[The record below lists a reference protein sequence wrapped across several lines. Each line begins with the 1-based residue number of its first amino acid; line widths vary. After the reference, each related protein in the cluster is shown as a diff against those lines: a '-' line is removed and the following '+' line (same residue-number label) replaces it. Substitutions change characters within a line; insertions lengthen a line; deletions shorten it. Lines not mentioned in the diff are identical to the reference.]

1 VSGSACV
8 DAAVLLSRSRSRES
22 LTVLWPSLLLSPV
35 VTLYRAVPVLARGT
49 KQERELWCGVH
60 KRLINADSMAAE
72 GATPPQSNGNH
83 SDSELLLVIGPN
95 HLPMEET
102 GSDRLAQISSTEQL
116 QHDSFVHSS
125 SSESAMNVGEGNSI
139 PCDTVPPQDDKGND
153 LLIRCEEEKFITEV
167 EDTCEVEETGGQDSA
182 IHDCNRSLDAD
193 EFSQATM
200 GTTDDTSLI
209 DAKFE
214 NKNIDDRERDGER
227 DVALENAT
235 VAKQQ
240 QPTLM
245 GILDDGSTTMSS
257 PVLSSR
263 VERQRT
269 SLQLMLPEATRGQV
283 CEIFTAVTGGKLS
296 PMWENNPWV
305 DYLVFLTA
313 VIPKDECISQVEA
326 LVKFFTENDLNN
338 KPSMITDQQI
348 SLLQTDQNAEH
359 TTDQST
365 SIFQKEE
372 IDTVLRLLRD
382 FYCHVLTK
390 VPGRIDG
397 EIKAK
402 EQAAIVTAIYFCILL
417 DYRKLALLSTSSLT
431 AHQSADAT
439 AAFFLAC
446 MPAKER
452 NSLLLSL
459 KSSNSKTGTAT
470 LAAAA
475 AVKYG
480 PHQSFNDICE
490 PLIEDPSIPSPNTKA
505 SLSPESPADHSS
517 SSGSNMVNHV
527 GSLIRKKLH
536 LDSKSSKHLDS
547 ADIPN
552 RVRSPLKRFAK
563 SSNSSQLKHKAVDS
577 PPKQPPEVSEGD
589 DYSVCIHREMLGLT
603 VENVLERTIIRT
615 VLPNGAAKKSGAKV
629 GSLIVKVGGVQTYP
643 LTHFETID
651 ELRRSNR
658 PLKLDLRMISA
669 DALKEARG
677 EMGRLIRGG
686 EFGRE
691 KHVKAHMEERD
702 SNDIAKALSGEE
714 DAEKTVSTVDE
725 HSESYD
731 ATTTATTNNVEK
743 TATNMP
749 SKSGV
754 WKLISHRW
762 NMPLQSVVAEMR
774 LSKKDKA
781 ISKVIHCCTNPA
793 RLSRHT
799 AIGQAYVY
807 LLFLFPIFSFR
818 LGKSWLHS

>member
-1 VSGSACV
+1 M
-8 DAAVLLSRSRSRES
+8 LLTRRE
-22 LTVLWPSLLLSPV
+22 T
-35 VTLYRAVPVLARGT
+35 A
-49 KQERELWCGVH
+49 Q
-60 KRLINADSMAAE
+60 KRNAEIKADSMAAAVGE
-72 GATPPQSNGNH
+72 TPPQSDGNH
-83 SDSELLLVIGPN
+83 SDNELLLVIGSN
-95 HLPMEET
+95 QLPMEET
-102 GSDRLAQISSTEQL
+102 GSDSFAQSSSTEQI
-116 QHDSFVHSS
+116 QNDSVVYSPN
-125 SSESAMNVGEGNSI
+125 SESTMNADEVNSVC
-139 PCDTVPPQDDKGND
+139 CDPVPPQDDKGHD
-153 LLIRCEEEKFITEV
+153 ILIRFDKDECHTQEEN
-167 EDTCEVEETGGQDSA
+167 TCEVEEMAEQDNA
-182 IHDCNRSLDAD
+182 LHDCTRSSDVD
-193 EFSQATM
+193 EVSQAAL
-200 GTTDDTSLI
+200 GTTDESSLPYT
-209 DAKFE
+209 KFE
-214 NKNIDDRERDGER
+214 NTNGDVWEGDDGKN
-227 DVALENAT
+227 VALDTAT
-235 VAKQQ
+235 STVDKQQ
-240 QPTLM
+240 QPTVVGM
-245 GILDDGSTTMSS
+245 LDDGSTPNSS
-257 PVLSSR
+257 PVLSR

-269 SLQLMLPEATRGQV
+269 AAQLMLPEVTRGQV
-283 CEIFTAVTGGKLS
+283 SEIFTAVTDGKLS

-313 VIPKDECISQVEA
+313 VIPKDECITQVEA
-326 LVKFFTENDLNN
+326 LVKFFTENDVNVL
-338 KPSMITDQQI
+338 PSVLSEQQI
-348 SLLQTDQNAEH
+348 SLPQKDQNVED

-365 SIFQKEE
+365 TLFQKEE
-372 IDTVLRLLRD
+372 IDTVIRLLRD

-390 VPGRIDG
+390 VPGRIDDD
-397 EIKAK
+397 IKAK
-402 EQAAIVTAIYFCILL
+402 EQAAIVTAVYLCILS
-417 DYRKLALLSTSSLT
+417 DFRKLALLSTGSLT
-431 AHQSADAT
+431 THESADAT

-452 NSLLLSL
+452 NSLLLSVQ
-459 KSSNSKTGTAT
+459 SSNSKTGSAT

-490 PLIEDPSIPSPNTKA
+490 PLTEDTSLSHNTKA

-536 LDSKSSKHLDS
+536 LDSKSSKHIDS

-563 SSNSSQLKHKAVDS
+563 SSSSSNSKHKTVDS
-577 PPKQPPEVSEGD
+577 PPKQPLEVSEGD

-615 VLPNGAAKKSGAKV
+615 VLPNGAAKKSGARV

-691 KHVKAHMEERD
+691 MHVKAHMEERD
-702 SNDIAKALSGEE
+702 TDHIAKTLSGEE
-714 DAEKTVSTVDE
+714 GTEKTVSTVDE

-731 ATTTATTNNVEK
+731 ATTTATANNFEKAVTN
-743 TATNMP
+743 AR
-749 SKSGV
+749 SKSGI

-781 ISKVIHCCTNPA
+781 ISKVSNC
-793 RLSRHT
+793 
-799 AIGQAYVY
+799 
-807 LLFLFPIFSFR
+807 
-818 LGKSWLHS
+818 GKFFVAQPSSC

>member
-1 VSGSACV
+1 METVNRLRTLFSSGETA
-8 DAAVLLSRSRSRES
+8 
-22 LTVLWPSLLLSPV
+22 
-35 VTLYRAVPVLARGT
+35 
-49 KQERELWCGVH
+49 Q
-60 KRLINADSMAAE
+60 KRNAEINADSMAAAAGE
-72 GATPPQSNGNH
+72 TPHQSDGNH
-83 SDSELLLVIGPN
+83 SDNELLVVIGSN
-95 HLPMEET
+95 LLPMEET
-102 GSDRLAQISSTEQL
+102 GSNSLAQSSSTEQI
-116 QHDSFVHSS
+116 QNDSVVYSS
-125 SSESAMNVGEGNSI
+125 NSESTMNADVVNSVY
-139 PCDTVPPQDDKGND
+139 CDPVPPQDDKGHD
-153 LLIRCEEEKFITEV
+153 ILIRFDKDECNTEE
-167 EDTCEVEETGGQDSA
+167 EDTCEVEEMAEQENA
-182 IHDCNRSLDAD
+182 LHDCTRSSDVD
-193 EFSQATM
+193 EFSQAAL
-200 GTTDDTSLI
+200 GTPDEPSLTYT
-209 DAKFE
+209 KF
-214 NKNIDDRERDGER
+214 KNING
-227 DVALENAT
+227 DVKEVESENNVVLDTTA
-235 VAKQQ
+235 VDKQQ
-240 QPTLM
+240 QPAVV
-245 GILDDGSTTMSS
+245 GILDDSSTPNSS

-269 SLQLMLPEATRGQV
+269 AAQLMLPEATRGQV
-283 CEIFTAVTGGKLS
+283 CEIFTSVTSGKLS

-326 LVKFFTENDLNN
+326 LVKFFTENDANGL
-338 KPSMITDQQI
+338 SSVLSEQQI
-348 SLLQTDQNAEH
+348 SLSQKDQNVED

-365 SIFQKEE
+365 TLFQKDE

-390 VPGRIDG
+390 VPGRTDDDT
-397 EIKAK
+397 KAR
-402 EQAAIVTAIYFCILL
+402 EQAAIVTAVYLCILS
-417 DYRKLALLSTSSLT
+417 DYRKLALASTESLT
-431 AHQSADAT
+431 THESVDAT

-452 NSLLLSL
+452 NSLLLSAQ
-459 KSSNSKTGTAT
+459 SSNSKTGSAT

-475 AVKYG
+475 TVKFG

-490 PLIEDPSIPSPNTKA
+490 PLTEDTYLSPNTKA

-536 LDSKSSKHLDS
+536 LDSKSSKHIDS

-563 SSNSSQLKHKAVDS
+563 SSSSSNSKHKTVDS
-577 PPKQPPEVSEGD
+577 PPKQPIEVSEGD

-615 VLPNGAAKKSGAKV
+615 VLPNGAAKKSGARV

-691 KHVKAHMEERD
+691 MHVKAHMEERD
-702 SNDIAKALSGEE
+702 TNHIAKTLNGEE
-714 DAEKTVSTVDE
+714 DTEKTVSTVDE

-731 ATTTATTNNVEK
+731 AMTSATTNNFEK
-743 TATNMP
+743 SMNNLR
-749 SKSGV
+749 SKSGI

-762 NMPLQSVVAEMR
+762 NMPLQSVAAEMR

-781 ISKVIHCCTNPA
+781 ISKVSSCGKKISWPNL
-793 RLSRHT
+793 RLAST
-799 AIGQAYVY
+799 QFIS
-807 LLFLFPIFSFR
+807 PFSV
-818 LGKSWLHS
+818 